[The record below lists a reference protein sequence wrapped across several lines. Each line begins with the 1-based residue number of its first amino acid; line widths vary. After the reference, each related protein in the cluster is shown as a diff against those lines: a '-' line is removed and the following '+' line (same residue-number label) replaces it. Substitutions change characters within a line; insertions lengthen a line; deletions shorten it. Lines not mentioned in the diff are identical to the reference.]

1 MYNANEKGF
10 YGKFGGAYIPEL
22 LHNNVEELR
31 LAYLN
36 ILGSK
41 EFKTSTIPLSKDS
54 GYSRT
59 RSN

>member
-31 LAYLN
+31 LAYLT

-41 EFKTSTIPLSKDS
+41 EFKTDFDALLKDYLGRQHPL
-54 GYSRT
+54 Y
-59 RSN
+59 

>member
-31 LAYLN
+31 LAYLD
-36 ILGSK
+36 IL
-41 EFKTSTIPLSKDS
+41 EF
-54 GYSRT
+54 
-59 RSN
+59 